1 MKVLFAMI
9 GAALLAGPAEA
20 QDNLIDRWNEDRT
33 NVFDASEVDLD
44 ELRWIARP
52 IIVFGES
59 QFEPQFRRQLDLL
72 ISEADELSTRDVI
85 LITDTDPDKR
95 SDLRTR
101 FRPRAFMLAI
111 VGKDG
116 QIKLRKPAPWDVRE
130 ISRSIDKMPL
140 RQQEI
145 RDRRGVV
152 TQ

>member
-72 ISEADELSTRDVI
+72 ISEADELATRDVI

>member
-9 GAALLAGPAEA
+9 GAALLAGPAAA
-20 QDNLIDRWNEDRT
+20 QESLVDRWNEDRT
-33 NVFDASEVDLD
+33 QVFDASEVDLD

-59 QFEPQFRRQLDLL
+59 EFEPQFRRQLDLL
-72 ISEADELSTRDVI
+72 ISEAAELATRDVI
-85 LITDTDPDKR
+85 LITDTDPDAR

>member
-9 GAALLAGPAEA
+9 GAALLAGPVAA
-20 QDNLIDRWNEDRT
+20 QESLVDRWNEDRT
-33 NVFDASEVDLD
+33 QVFDASEVDLD

-59 QFEPQFRRQLDLL
+59 EFEPQFRRQLDLL
-72 ISEADELSTRDVI
+72 ITEADELATRDVI
-85 LITDTDPDKR
+85 LITDTDPDAR

>member
-1 MKVLFAMI
+1 MKFLFAMM
-9 GAALLAGPAEA
+9 GAVLLVGPAAA
-20 QDNLIDRWNEDRT
+20 QDSLVDRWNEDRAQ
-33 NVFDASEVDLD
+33 VFDASEVDLD

-59 QFEPQFRRQLDLL
+59 EFEPQFQQQLELLLSEVDDLA
-72 ISEADELSTRDVI
+72 ERDVI
-85 LITDTDPDKR
+85 LITDTDPDAR

-101 FRPRAFMLAI
+101 FRPRAFMLAL

-130 ISRSIDKMPL
+130 LSRSIDKMPM

-145 RDRRGVV
+145 RDRRVV
-152 TQ
+152 TE

>member
-9 GAALLAGPAEA
+9 GAALLAGPAAA
-20 QDNLIDRWNEDRT
+20 QESLVDRWNENRT
-33 NVFDASEVDLD
+33 QVFDASEVDLD

-59 QFEPQFRRQLDLL
+59 EFEPQFRRQLDLL
-72 ISEADELSTRDVI
+72 ISEADELATRDVI
-85 LITDTDPDKR
+85 LITDTDPEAR

>member
-1 MKVLFAMI
+1 MKFLFAMM
-9 GAALLAGPAEA
+9 GAVLLVGPAAA
-20 QDNLIDRWNEDRT
+20 QDSLVDRWNEDRAQ
-33 NVFDASEVDLD
+33 VFDASEVDLD

-59 QFEPQFRRQLDLL
+59 EFEPQFQQQLELLLSEVDDLA
-72 ISEADELSTRDVI
+72 ERDVI
-85 LITDTDPDKR
+85 LITDTDPDAR

-101 FRPRAFMLAI
+101 FRPRAFMLAL

-116 QIKLRKPAPWDVRE
+116 QIKLRKPVPWDVRE
-130 ISRSIDKMPL
+130 LSRSIDKMPM

-145 RDRRGVV
+145 RDRRVV

>member
-72 ISEADELSTRDVI
+72 ISEADELATRGVFWAA
-85 LITDTDPDKR
+85 
-95 SDLRTR
+95 DLRDAGETD
-101 FRPRAFMLAI
+101 LACS
-111 VGKDG
+111 VNWLS
-116 QIKLRKPAPWDVRE
+116 Q
-130 ISRSIDKMPL
+130 PL
-140 RQQEI
+140 PER
-145 RDRRGVV
+145 
-152 TQ
+152 

>member
-1 MKVLFAMI
+1 MKFLFAMM
-9 GAALLAGPAEA
+9 GAVLLAGPAAA
-20 QDNLIDRWNEDRT
+20 QDSLVDRWNEDRAQ
-33 NVFDASEVDLD
+33 VFDASEVDLD

-59 QFEPQFRRQLDLL
+59 EFEPQFQQQLELLLSEVDDLA
-72 ISEADELSTRDVI
+72 ERDVI
-85 LITDTDPDKR
+85 LITDTDPDAR

-101 FRPRAFMLAI
+101 FRPRAFMLAL

-130 ISRSIDKMPL
+130 LSRSIDKMPM

-145 RDRRGVV
+145 RDRRVV
-152 TQ
+152 TE

>member
-9 GAALLAGPAEA
+9 GAALLAGPAAA
-20 QDNLIDRWNEDRT
+20 QESLVDRWNEDRT
-33 NVFDASEVDLD
+33 QVFDASEVDLD

-59 QFEPQFRRQLDLL
+59 EFEPQFRRQLDLL
-72 ISEADELSTRDVI
+72 ISEADELATRDVI
-85 LITDTDPDKR
+85 LITDTDPDVR

>member
-9 GAALLAGPAEA
+9 GAALLAGPAAA
-20 QDNLIDRWNEDRT
+20 QESLVDRWNEDRT
-33 NVFDASEVDLD
+33 QVFDASEVDLD

-59 QFEPQFRRQLDLL
+59 EFEPQFRRQLDLL
-72 ISEADELSTRDVI
+72 ISEADELATRDVI
-85 LITDTDPDKR
+85 LITDTDPDAR